1 VRLISATH
9 RDLPTQV
16 QAGLFRQ
23 DLFYRL
29 NVIGLR
35 TPPLRER
42 REDLPL
48 LVDALLARLC
58 AESGQALPSVSANAM
73 AWLRQR
79 ELPGN
84 VRELENLLQRAL
96 ALSSGDTLQPEDFGE
111 VEHTDFMPTQP
122 AQQHEAES
130 DTVASAS
137 LGQATV
143 DSDDL
148 PSDLQRYLDEQER
161 QVLLKALRETD
172 FNRTAAAAR
181 LGLNLRQMRYRIQRL
196 GIAMPGQETDDDTN

>member
-1 VRLISATH
+1 MRLVSATH
-9 RDLPTQV
+9 RDLNALV
-16 QAGLFRQ
+16 QSGQFRQ

-35 TPPLRER
+35 SPALRER

-58 AESGQALPSVSANAM
+58 AESGQSVPRVSARAL
-73 AWLRQR
+73 AWLQSR

-96 ALSSGDTLQPEDFGE
+96 ALSSGEVLEPDDFGE
-111 VEHTDFMPTQP
+111 ADETEVPTQP
-122 AQQHEAES
+122 DQLAPA
-130 DTVASAS
+130 DG
-137 LGQATV
+137 LGAPMTR
-143 DSDDL
+143 
-148 PSDLQRYLDEQER
+148 PPEEIPADLQTYLDEQER
-161 QVLLKALRETD
+161 QVLLKALRECD

-196 GIAMPGQETDDDTN
+196 GIAMPSDDDDTTA